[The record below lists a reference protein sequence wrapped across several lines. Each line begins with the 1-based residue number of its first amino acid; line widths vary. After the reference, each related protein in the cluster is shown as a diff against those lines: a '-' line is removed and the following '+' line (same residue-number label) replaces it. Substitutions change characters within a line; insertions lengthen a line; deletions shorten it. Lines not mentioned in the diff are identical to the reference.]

1 MTFELIE
8 SRLKQYFPS
17 LHAALPE
24 IPISHYQLA
33 TLPEDATIFKIGT
46 RCEQYLLLTKGVV
59 NVRMLSKSGKSIVLY
74 RVKAGQPCAI
84 TTSCLLGNTD
94 YPTIGTAQTE
104 IEALVISHINFDR
117 ALNRSETFRQF
128 VFAGLGHRLTSI
140 MERID
145 LINFT
150 SIDSRIASILIDQ
163 RDNNNSLK
171 TTHELIAEEVGTA
184 REVVS
189 RHLKKLE
196 SKSIIEL
203 KRGQIT
209 LKDIKYLSNLC
220 D

>member
-1 MTFELIE
+1 MTHELIE

-17 LHAALPE
+17 LCAALPE
-24 IPISHYQLA
+24 IPITNYQLV
-33 TLPEDATIFKIGT
+33 TLPVEATIFNIGT

-59 NVRMLSKSGKSIVLY
+59 NVRMLSKSGKSIFLY
-74 RVKAGQPCAI
+74 RVIAGQPCAI

-104 IEALVISHINFDR
+104 IEALVISHVNFDR

-128 VFAGLGHRLTSI
+128 VFAGLGQRLTSI

-145 LINFT
+145 SINFT

-163 RDNNNSLK
+163 CDNKNSLK
-171 TTHELIAEEVGTA
+171 TTHELMAEEVGTA
-184 REVVS
+184 REVIS
-189 RHLKKLE
+189 RHLKKFE
-196 SKSIIEL
+196 SKNIIEL
-203 KRGQIT
+203 SRGQIT
-209 LKDIKYLSNLC
+209 LKDIKYLSSLC